1 MRIVIEFRNGG
12 DLTVRKNIMV
22 MAGWCAVVP
31 GVLVFGEGV
40 NMLRRGTRGQR
51 QGQGGDR
58 CERTR
63 HGSSVWGL
71 RRRVN

>member
-1 MRIVIEFRNGG
+1 
-12 DLTVRKNIMV
+12 MV

-63 HGSSVWGL
+63 HGSSVWGHP
-71 RRRVN
+71 RRVN